1 MATIAS
7 ALNTEFTPATGKF
20 AVQAS
25 GGAAELMRRQSA
37 GAAFVR
43 VGLLHNEGADV
54 SNDTPGAVYKFVA
67 VIGTPVVQA
76 DQ

>member
-7 ALNTEFTPATGKF
+7 ALATEFTPAAGDF
-20 AVQAS
+20 VAQAS
-25 GGAAELMRRQSA
+25 GGAAQLQRKQSA
-37 GAAFVR
+37 GAEFVT
-43 VGLLHNEGADV
+43 VGLLHNEGAIV
-54 SNDTPGAVYKFVA
+54 SNPVAGAVYKFVA

>member
-7 ALNTEFTPATGKF
+7 ALNAEFTPAAGDF
-20 AVQAS
+20 DVQVS
-25 GGAAELMRRQSA
+25 GGAAELHRRQTA

-43 VGLLHNEGADV
+43 VGLLHNEGGTVTNRA
-54 SNDTPGAVYKFVA
+54 GYVYKFVA
-67 VIGTPVVQA
+67 VIGTPTVQA